1 MAFYKNKN
9 TDEIAN
15 FGGIPDLDE
24 WECIEEN
31 GEIKGDF
38 EELYQAQ
45 SLEKL
50 KNKKDIELRNDA
62 EKTVFDKYPIYTQFN
77 IMNQILGYSQND
89 LDEMKAFIE
98 SEVLKYRE
106 KKDILDALEDE
117 ESIEDLSF

>member
-77 IMNQILGYSQND
+77 IMNQILGYSQTD